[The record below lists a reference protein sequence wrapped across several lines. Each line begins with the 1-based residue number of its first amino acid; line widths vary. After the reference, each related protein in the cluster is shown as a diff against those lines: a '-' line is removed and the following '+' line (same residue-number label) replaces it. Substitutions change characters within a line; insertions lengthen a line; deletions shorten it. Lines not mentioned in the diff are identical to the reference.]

1 MVLFFRQQ
9 ALTKMVFVKDKPGK
23 LYVSGLPSSLDE
35 KGLGLAFAKFG
46 PISDGK

>member
-1 MVLFFRQQ
+1 
-9 ALTKMVFVKDKPGK
+9 MVFVKDKPGK

-46 PISDGK
+46 PISDGMY